1 MTIDQ
6 TRISNEIKILLN
18 DVEHL
23 ETNIERMKKEA
34 DEKIELI
41 EYFKQQI
48 K

>member
-1 MTIDQ
+1 MTREQ
-6 TRISNEIKILLN
+6 ARISYEIKILIN

-34 DEKIELI
+34 GKKIELI
-41 EYFKQQI
+41 EYFRQQI